1 MPKIPTFTSRRE
13 MTTEAPS
20 VRSNIRISPTATTAS
35 ALLPAAKAIDD
46 YYIKQRDNT
55 EKLEERKKY
64 YEMKSESDKVM
75 EKYKNNSDEFS
86 SVNGYNQE
94 FGEYRKQQLSQIKNK
109 RIKKRLENL
118 LDLDQSENI
127 YKIKENSFDAFEKES
142 EVTYENGQ
150 NILANEY
157 NLETNEELKQK
168 KLQERI
174 ELAAEYENMHNKGKA
189 WLDETIIKIKGDAE
203 LLEIDK
209 AVANKNYTAATELL
223 KKSKNIDSETVQSTI
238 IKIQKESVEYNE
250 TNFHVSNIIEG
261 KNTLIGADLKNT
273 TEKKVLQSTD
283 NALFA
288 NASKNKLSKEETFA
302 YVDQVY
308 SKTGIL
314 SPTYKDLFE
323 SAYNTGSTTTFDSNA
338 DIPDQLKLAVK
349 SAEIADRTGRLNN
362 YTTTEQERFFKNVIV
377 LKKILGLDN
386 YQAIT
391 RAKDFE
397 MNYDQELIRGA
408 TKRRNRTLD
417 KLETKF
423 KETKVTNLG
432 EVKSYASKLYNM
444 YIASGIDDGPAE
456 TQVLEDIE
464 SSIIE
469 IDDHAYFKRDIEP
482 FKNIGG
488 LDQVKPVKEYI
499 ISKRL
504 TNEDP
509 NDYYMRHIGGG
520 LFEIRRE
527 VDLSTVYGDDGQPL
541 LFYQKDLI
549 NIVKGAKTEQEE
561 KEKLSVIG
569 SQDEKQINKEQTTS
583 DLLIVE
589 GS

>member
-55 EKLEERKKY
+55 EKLEARKKY

-94 FGEYRKQQLSQIKNK
+94 IGEYRKQQLSQIKNK

>member
-55 EKLEERKKY
+55 EKLEARKKY

>member
-55 EKLEERKKY
+55 EKLEARKKY

-349 SAEIADRTGRLNN
+349 SAEISDRTGRLNN

-456 TQVLEDIE
+456 TQVLEEIE

>member
-55 EKLEERKKY
+55 EKLEARKKY
-64 YEMKSESDKVM
+64 YEMKSESDKVI

-283 NALFA
+283 NVLFA
-288 NASKNKLSKEETFA
+288 NASKNQLSEEETFG

-349 SAEIADRTGRLNN
+349 SAEIAARTGRLNN

-397 MNYDQELIRGA
+397 MNYEQELIAGA

>member
-1 MPKIPTFTSRRE
+1 MPKIPTFTSTRE

-55 EKLEERKKY
+55 EKLEARKKY

-75 EKYKNNSDEFS
+75 EKYKNNSDEFY

-94 FGEYRKQQLSQIKNK
+94 FGEYRKQELSQIKNK

-189 WLDETIIKIKGDAE
+189 WLDETTIKIKGDAE

-283 NALFA
+283 NVLFA
-288 NASKNKLSKEETFA
+288 NASKNQLSEEETFG

-323 SAYNTGSTTTFDSNA
+323 SAYNTGSTTTLDR
-338 DIPDQLKLAVK
+338 K
-349 SAEIADRTGRLNN
+349 S
-362 YTTTEQERFFKNVIV
+362 VV
-377 LKKILGLDN
+377 
-386 YQAIT
+386 
-391 RAKDFE
+391 
-397 MNYDQELIRGA
+397 
-408 TKRRNRTLD
+408 
-417 KLETKF
+417 
-423 KETKVTNLG
+423 
-432 EVKSYASKLYNM
+432 
-444 YIASGIDDGPAE
+444 
-456 TQVLEDIE
+456 
-464 SSIIE
+464 
-469 IDDHAYFKRDIEP
+469 
-482 FKNIGG
+482 
-488 LDQVKPVKEYI
+488 
-499 ISKRL
+499 
-504 TNEDP
+504 
-509 NDYYMRHIGGG
+509 
-520 LFEIRRE
+520 
-527 VDLSTVYGDDGQPL
+527 
-541 LFYQKDLI
+541 
-549 NIVKGAKTEQEE
+549 
-561 KEKLSVIG
+561 
-569 SQDEKQINKEQTTS
+569 
-583 DLLIVE
+583 
-589 GS
+589 